1 MFVERSLSHLS
12 DRLERARQELRI
24 ADEQLLFQADVVED
38 TRTRMLVAETPIA
51 DGEYRVAQRDY
62 DLLLRERDRVKAQIA
77 DLQAEQDRL
86 LDRLLG

>member
-24 ADEQLLFQADVVED
+24 ADEQLLFQLDVVED